1 MEGLFSRVP
10 ELMGL
15 GVSESRIRA
24 VDCSLVPLTLSW
36 FDISHSEVPSLD
48 SFTDLHSGLIS
59 YRDAGFSQ
67 LDKLES
73 NSFPTAGS
81 VLLLN
86 NGGISEG
93 APNAFFH
100 LTKLA
105 KADLLVNSISS
116 LTEGSLRFSA
126 DPLAALSSTRVAS
139 QLPAAAACSGSRTP
153 TARQGWP
160 AARTS
165 LTSS

>member
-86 NGGISEG
+86 NGGISEV

-116 LTEGSLRFSA
+116 LTEG
-126 DPLAALSSTRVAS
+126 AS
-139 QLPAAAACSGSRTP
+139 QRTPWPPFLQPGWRPNCLQLPHAVVPEHQPRGKVGRLPAHH
-153 TARQGWP
+153 
-160 AARTS
+160 
-165 LTSS
+165 

>member
-1 MEGLFSRVP
+1 MWLN
-10 ELMGL
+10 
-15 GVSESRIRA
+15 VSKNRIQA

-73 NSFPTAGS
+73 NSFPTAGG

-86 NGGISEG
+86 NDGISEV

-105 KADLLVNSISS
+105 KADLSVNSISS

-126 DPLAALSSTRVAS
+126 DPLAALPSTRVAS

>member
-1 MEGLFSRVP
+1 
-10 ELMGL
+10 MGL

-59 YRDAGFSQ
+59 YRDAGLSQ

-86 NGGISEG
+86 NGGISEV

-105 KADLLVNSISS
+105 KADLSVNSISS

-126 DPLAALSSTRVAS
+126 DSLAALPSTRVAS
-139 QLPAAAACSGSRTP
+139 PLPAAAACSGSRTP
-153 TARQGWP
+153 TARQG
-160 AARTS
+160 
-165 LTSS
+165 

>member
-1 MEGLFSRVP
+1 
-10 ELMGL
+10 MGL

-73 NSFPTAGS
+73 NSFPAAGG

-86 NGGISEG
+86 DGCPTLERS
-93 APNAFFH
+93 P
-100 LTKLA
+100 
-105 KADLLVNSISS
+105 
-116 LTEGSLRFSA
+116 
-126 DPLAALSSTRVAS
+126 TRW
-139 QLPAAAACSGSRTP
+139 C
-153 TARQGWP
+153 
-160 AARTS
+160 
-165 LTSS
+165 LTSAEAG

>member
-1 MEGLFSRVP
+1 
-10 ELMGL
+10 MGL

-48 SFTDLHSGLIS
+48 SFTDLHSSLIS
-59 YRDAGFSQ
+59 YLDAGFSQ

-86 NGGISEG
+86 NGGISEV

>member
-1 MEGLFSRVP
+1 
-10 ELMGL
+10 MGL

-59 YRDAGFSQ
+59 YHSGLISYRDAGFSQ

-86 NGGISEG
+86 NGGISEV